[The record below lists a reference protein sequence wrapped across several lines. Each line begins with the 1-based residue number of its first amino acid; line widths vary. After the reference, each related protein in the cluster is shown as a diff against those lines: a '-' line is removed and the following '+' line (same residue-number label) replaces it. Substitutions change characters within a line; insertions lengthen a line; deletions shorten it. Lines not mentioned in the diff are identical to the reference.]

1 MYTAIIN
8 TGTSLIVLGM
18 LAFLAN
24 WGSAN
29 SLFLALILCFLYS
42 LLISKLFGED
52 KEDDG
57 SISLANFLGIT
68 FAALIFLSAPLWDEK
83 NYCAEQIST
92 KLVNEART
100 VEDVVKVRQRT
111 DIAIYSDSKNCIEEG
126 GWAYKLRY
134 GLKDTPCWGAYLTDI
149 VKNFPEPDS
158 NKVLKH
164 LKENPDFLEE
174 NINLFRDEISDLGS
188 VNPRVFAFGDA
199 AFKILDDIPKKEFTL
214 TKLIHYSYRFQ
225 GFSNQE
231 TYKKYLHEQIYS

>member
-1 MYTAIIN
+1 MNFEKYLYIKEKYGNESSWAIWSEMLDTN
-8 TGTSLIVLGM
+8 TSNMEDLSFFDDKNICQELNPQVIMVGL
-18 LAFLAN
+18 N
-24 WGSAN
+24 
-29 SLFLALILCFLYS
+29 
-42 LLISKLFGED
+42 ISEPLSGKSFN
-52 KEDDG
+52 
-57 SISLANFLGIT
+57 NFHG
-68 FAALIFLSAPLWDEK
+68 K
-83 NYCAEQIST
+83 
-92 KLVNEART
+92 
-100 VEDVVKVRQRT
+100 
-111 DIAIYSDSKNCIEEG
+111 G
-126 GWAYKLRY
+126 GGAYKLRY

-231 TYKKYLHEQIYS
+231 IYKKYLHEQIYS